1 MAIETQHIEFKRIWK
16 DDYLKWIC
24 GFANSEGGQLFIG
37 VDDSGNAVGLD
48 NPKKL
53 MEDIPN
59 KIASTLGVVSGV
71 NLAEK
76 DAKQYISITVPVSS
90 APVAYQGKYYIRSGA
105 TLQELSGI
113 ALQDFVMRKIGLTW
127 ESQAVPEATLDD
139 IDPEAVA
146 YFIKR
151 GISARRIPESAK
163 DDSIQTVL
171 RNRKLIDGHGR
182 LTLAALLLF
191 GREPQKYCL
200 TARVKIGMFGP
211 GYSDLEGQDIVDGNL
226 IQMADRVMDVL
237 DQKYL
242 MRPIH
247 YEGWQRI
254 EPLEIP
260 DDALRE
266 ILYNAIIH
274 KEYRGGEITIRV
286 FKDHLEIWNPG
297 KLPEDFDIDRLWERH
312 GSVKRNNLIA
322 EAFYYAGFIEN
333 WGRGF
338 EKIHNAFIAEKLKLP
353 TFATHTGGFEV
364 DILREKYVV
373 MSGYDK
379 IMDRAGALNVTDGTI
394 NIIEQLTDRQ
404 KNILKLLGYYDTDG
418 TLNGALNGALNSA
431 ALEEK
436 LGIPRRSLT
445 RELNDLVSKGLIRRV
460 GAKKNGYWEIVKK

>member
-37 VDDSGNAVGLD
+37 VDDSGNVVGLD

-59 KIASTLGVVSGV
+59 KIASTLGVVVGV

-76 DAKQYISITVPVSS
+76 DAKQYIAVTVPVSS
-90 APVAYQGKYYIRSGA
+90 APVACQGKYYIRSGA

-113 ALQDFVMRKIGLTW
+113 ALQDFVMHKIGLTW
-127 ESQAVPEATLDD
+127 ESQAVPDASIDD
-139 IDPEAVA
+139 IDSEAIK
-146 YFIKR
+146 YFIDR
-151 GISARRIPESAK
+151 GIWAHRIPESARN
-163 DDSIQTVL
+163 DSVETVL
-171 RNRKLIDGHGR
+171 RNRNLIDKNGR

-191 GREPQKYCL
+191 GKNPQQYCL

-247 YEGWQRI
+247 YEGWVRM

-266 ILYNAIIH
+266 ILYNSIIH
-274 KEYRGGEITIRV
+274 KDYRGGEITIRV

-297 KLPEDFDIDRLWERH
+297 KLPEDFDIDKLWERH

-322 EAFYYAGFIEN
+322 EVFYYAGFIEN

-338 EKIHNAFIAEKLKLP
+338 EKIHKAFIAENLKLP
-353 TFATHTGGFEV
+353 TFASHTGGFEV
-364 DILREKYVV
+364 DIFREKYVA

-379 IMDRAGALNVTDGTI
+379 ILDNADTKNVTDGI
-394 NIIEQLTDRQ
+394 AEQLSERQ
-404 KNILKLLGYYDTDG
+404 RNILVALGIGGTNVTNNVTNNVTKTTDDIAALLGVSKRTILRD
-418 TLNGALNGALNSA
+418 
-431 ALEEK
+431 LEKMKE
-436 LGIPRRSLT
+436 LGII
-445 RELNDLVSKGLIRRV
+445 VRV
-460 GAKKNGYWEIVKK
+460 GTSKSGYWEIVKK